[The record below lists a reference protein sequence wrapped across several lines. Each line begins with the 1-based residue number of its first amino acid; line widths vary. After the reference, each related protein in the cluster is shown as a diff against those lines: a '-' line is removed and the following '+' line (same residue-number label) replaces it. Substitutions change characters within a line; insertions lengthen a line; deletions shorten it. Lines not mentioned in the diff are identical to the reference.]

1 MRARTK
7 PVQTPLS
14 ISKIGLPP
22 VVDDASVTPQY
33 SPLFMFLPL
42 FHDVRVG
49 LVVVRLVSRLFA
61 VVFVIGYL
69 FLAILPSVC
78 G

>member
-1 MRARTK
+1 MRLRARTK

-33 SPLFMFLPL
+33 FALFTFLPL

-49 LVVVRLVSRLFA
+49 VVVVRLVSRLFA
-61 VVFVIGYL
+61 VVLLLDTF
-69 FLAILPSVC
+69 S
-78 G
+78 

>member
-1 MRARTK
+1 
-7 PVQTPLS
+7 VS

-22 VVDDASVTPQY
+22 VVDDASVTLQY
-33 SPLFMFLPL
+33 LNYLTFQPL

-49 LVVVRLVSRLFA
+49 FGLFGFWFRGFVA
-61 VVFVIGYL
+61 VFVIGYL
-69 FLAILPSVC
+69 VLIHPSVF